1 MRRNSRDNRVR
12 DYFYGKK
19 SNLYPHIFEV
29 KFSEIKIF
37 KIGGKLIQCIY
48 MYSPPIKKKCYHD
61 ISDTCTSTREWSKS
75 SSLVPKKILRFQ
87 FYP

>member
-19 SNLYPHIFEV
+19 SNLYPHVFEV

-37 KIGGKLIQCIY
+37 KIGGKLIQRIY
-48 MYSPPIKKKCYHD
+48 MYSPPIKKKKWYHD
-61 ISDTCTSTREWSKS
+61 ISDTSHVLQQKSTG
-75 SSLVPKKILRFQ
+75 SLNLQI
-87 FYP
+87 

>member
-19 SNLYPHIFEV
+19 SNLYPHVFEV

-37 KIGGKLIQCIY
+37 KIGGKLIQRIY
-48 MYSPPIKKKCYHD
+48 MYSPPMKKKNGTTILMIHVLQQK
-61 ISDTCTSTREWSKS
+61 STG
-75 SSLVPKKILRFQ
+75 SLNLQI
-87 FYP
+87 

>member
-37 KIGGKLIQCIY
+37 KIGGMLIHCIIY
-48 MYSPPIKKKCYHD
+48 MYSPSYKKNGTAVLVIHVLQQ
-61 ISDTCTSTREWSKS
+61 KS
-75 SSLVPKKILRFQ
+75 SLNLQV
-87 FYP
+87 

>member
-37 KIGGKLIQCIY
+37 KIGGKLIPHIY
-48 MYSPPIKKKCYHD
+48 MYSPPIKKKKTTILVIHVLQQ
-61 ISDTCTSTREWSKS
+61 KS
-75 SSLVPKKILRFQ
+75 SLNLQV
-87 FYP
+87 

>member
-37 KIGGKLIQCIY
+37 KIGGKLIQRIY
-48 MYSPPIKKKCYHD
+48 MYSPPMKKNG
-61 ISDTCTSTREWSKS
+61 TRILVIDVLQQKS
-75 SSLVPKKILRFQ
+75 SLNLQV
-87 FYP
+87 

>member
-19 SNLYPHIFEV
+19 SNLYPHVFEV

-37 KIGGKLIQCIY
+37 KIGGKLIQRIY
-48 MYSPPIKKKCYHD
+48 MYSPPIKKKKNGTT
-61 ISDTCTSTREWSKS
+61 I
-75 SSLVPKKILRFQ
+75 LVIQVMYFNRRVPVV
-87 FYP
+87 

>member
-37 KIGGKLIQCIY
+37 KIGGKLIQRIY
-48 MYSPPIKKKCYHD
+48 MYSPTIKKCYHN
-61 ISDTCTSTREWSKS
+61 ISDTCTSTKD
-75 SSLVPKKILRFQ
+75 
-87 FYP
+87 

>member
-48 MYSPPIKKKCYHD
+48 TCTHPPIKKNGTAVLVIHVLQQ
-61 ISDTCTSTREWSKS
+61 KS
-75 SSLVPKKILRFQ
+75 SLNL
-87 FYP
+87 

>member
-37 KIGGKLIQCIY
+37 KIGGKFDSMHTCTFT
-48 MYSPPIKKKCYHD
+48 SHKKWYHD
-61 ISDTCTSTREWSKS
+61 STK
-75 SSLVPKKILRFQ
+75 Q
-87 FYP
+87 

>member
-1 MRRNSRDNRVR
+1 MRRTSRDNRVR

-48 MYSPPIKKKCYHD
+48 TCTHPPIKKWYHS
-61 ISDTCTSTREWSKS
+61 ISDTCTSTKE
-75 SSLVPKKILRFQ
+75 
-87 FYP
+87 

>member
-19 SNLYPHIFEV
+19 SNLYPHVFEV

-37 KIGGKLIQCIY
+37 KIGGKMIQCIY
-48 MYSPPIKKKCYHD
+48 MYSPPIKKK
-61 ISDTCTSTREWSKS
+61 KM
-75 SSLVPKKILRFQ
+75 VPR
-87 FYP
+87 Y

>member
-1 MRRNSRDNRVR
+1 MRRSSRDNRVR

-37 KIGGKLIQCIY
+37 KIGGKLIQC
-48 MYSPPIKKKCYHD
+48 MYSPPIKKKNGTTILVIHVLQQ
-61 ISDTCTSTREWSKS
+61 KS
-75 SSLVPKKILRFQ
+75 GLNLQV
-87 FYP
+87 

>member
-37 KIGGKLIQCIY
+37 KIGGKLIQRGY
-48 MYSPPIKKKCYHD
+48 TWLVVTSHKKK
-61 ISDTCTSTREWSKS
+61 KKK
-75 SSLVPKKILRFQ
+75 LMVPR
-87 FYP
+87 Y